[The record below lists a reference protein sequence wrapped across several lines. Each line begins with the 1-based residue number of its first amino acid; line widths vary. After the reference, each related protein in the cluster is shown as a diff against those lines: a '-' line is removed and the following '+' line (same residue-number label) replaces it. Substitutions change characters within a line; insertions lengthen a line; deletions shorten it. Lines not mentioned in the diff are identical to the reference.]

1 MRNSVKLYL
10 RHRMT
15 EEAEKESLVSS
26 LCSYTN
32 CDEDEAK
39 SYLEKFDWSVEE
51 ASMAIYQDRKRK
63 KSSTSERS
71 VRKHNL
77 SSLNSDTHTQN
88 TQIHKNRKSC
98 AQKIL
103 KRQTRSCFGAISC
116 RKRKKTWTSLSER
129 IKRFESPLNRENIC
143 SPCG

>member
-1 MRNSVKLYL
+1 MKLYPK
-10 RHRMT
+10 MT

-32 CDEDEAK
+32 CDEDVAK

-63 KSSTSERS
+63 KSATSERS
-71 VRKHNL
+71 VREHTL
-77 SSLNSDTHTQN
+77 ALSDTHKHTHSNSQ
-88 TQIHKNRKSC
+88 NRKSY
-98 AQKIL
+98 ARKIL
-103 KRQTRSCFGAISC
+103 IRQTRYCFGSISC
-116 RKRKKTWTSLSER
+116 RTRKKTSTSLSER